1 MLPDAKPG
9 NSGNRRFFPKSFPF
23 QVSHRYMKKLLIL
36 PLAMIATVL
45 PSPGAARSPLD
56 AFPAAA
62 EGQVRHVVQV
72 PPAADEDAL
81 KVELVLG
88 KTVKTDGV
96 NRHFFGGKLETKD
109 LKGWGYQYYELKELG
124 PMAGTLMAPAPGSKP
139 VDTFVPV
146 RTGESLLRYN
156 SRMPI
161 VVYVPEGVEVRYR
174 LLQAGKTEA
183 APKG

>member
-1 MLPDAKPG
+1 MI
-9 NSGNRRFFPKSFPF
+9 FPRNFRLRCHNA
-23 QVSHRYMKKLLIL
+23 QMKKFLIL
-36 PLAMIATVL
+36 PVVILATVL
-45 PSPGAARSPLD
+45 PTFGAGRSPVD

-62 EGQVRHVVQV
+62 EGQVRHVIQV
-72 PPAADEDAL
+72 PKAADEDAL

-88 KTVKTDGV
+88 KTVPTDGV

-109 LKGWGYQYYELKELG
+109 LKGWGYQYYELKGPG
-124 PMAGTLMAPAPGSKP
+124 PMAGTLMAPPPGTKL
-139 VDTFVPV
+139 VDTFVV
-146 RTGESLLRYN
+146 IRTGESLLRYN

-174 LLQAGKTEA
+174 IWQAGKTET